1 MSFKTR
7 FASLLVGS
15 GFFVCL
21 DQWLKWQSLHTWTDT
36 VPLAWWIGWH
46 PFLNPGVAFGIPIPQ
61 VLVVLFTSIVLVA
74 IVIRLWSLTRVVTQ
88 SSEEWLQTV
97 GLTTI
102 FFGATSNFIDRLAY
116 NHTVDFFFIF
126 TSVINIAD
134 GLIVLGF
141 LVLFI
146 SLRRT

>member
-46 PFLNPGVAFGIPIPQ
+46 PFLNPGVAFGIPVPQ
-61 VLVVLFTSIVLVA
+61 ALVVVFTSVVLVA
-74 IVIRLWSLTRVVTQ
+74 IIIRLWSLTRAIVQ
-88 SSEEWLQTV
+88 SSEEWFQTV
-97 GLTTI
+97 GLTAI
-102 FFGATSNFIDRLAY
+102 FFGAASNFIDRLAY
-116 NHTVDFFFIF
+116 KQTVDFFFIF

-134 GLIVLGF
+134 VLIVLGF

-146 SLRRT
+146 SWRRT